1 LARFERRG
9 ARSQRRGTLSDVL
22 GDFGAAARRIVGRGA
37 GAVLLVLAAI
47 VTVAL
52 PAAAGSHDFPKGD
65 EAYHTYP
72 ELTAELHAIAAAH
85 PEIASLRSI
94 GKSYVG
100 RDLWVL
106 KISDRVAVDEN
117 EPEVLITGLTHAR
130 EHLTVEQALAL
141 IHWLVDGYG
150 SDTRTTRLVDT
161 TEIWVAPMLNPD
173 GGQYDIRK
181 GSYHLWRKNRQPTPG
196 SSAIGTDINR
206 NYGYRWGCCGGSSS
220 NPLAITYRG
229 PKAWSTPEAKAERD
243 FVQSRV
249 VGGKQ
254 QIVLDIAFHSF
265 GGQILYPYEYTTKA
279 VPPDMVKKDHKA
291 LVALAHG
298 VAARNGYTPMQ
309 GSHLYITD
317 GSFGDWSYGS
327 QRILHLTIELMPR
340 TTSDGGF
347 YPAGSR
353 IGALT
358 KNNRG
363 ALLWFIAQA
372 RCPYDAA
379 GLAHVCGTSTNAP
392 SVLIATTSFPA
403 PGRSLSE

>member
-1 LARFERRG
+1 MSGEFVA
-9 ARSQRRGTLSDVL
+9 V
-22 GDFGAAARRIVGRGA
+22 ARRIVSRGA
-37 GAVLLVLAAI
+37 AASLLSLAALL
-47 VTVAL
+47 TVAL
-52 PAAAGSHDFPKGD
+52 PALAGTHDFPKGD

-72 ELTAELHAIAAAH
+72 ELTDELHAIAAAH
-85 PEIASLRSI
+85 PDIASLRSI
-94 GKSYVG
+94 GKSYQG
-100 RDLWVL
+100 RELWML
-106 KISDRVAVDEN
+106 KISDHVAVDEN

-150 SDTRTTRLVDT
+150 SDAKITRLVDT

-220 NPLAITYRG
+220 NPYAITYRG

-243 FVQSRV
+243 FVLSRV

-279 VPPDMVKKDHKA
+279 VPSDMVKKDHKA
-291 LVALAHG
+291 LVAIAHG
-298 VAARNGYTPMQ
+298 VAARNGYTAMQ

-340 TTSDGGF
+340 TTNDGGF
-347 YPAGSR
+347 YPAGSQ
-353 IGALT
+353 IGPLT
-358 KNNRG
+358 RNNRG
-363 ALLWFIAQA
+363 RCCGSSRRRAA
-372 RCPYDAA
+372 RTTPA
-379 GLAHVCGTSTNAP
+379 GLTHVCSTSTNVP
-392 SVLIATTSFPA
+392 SVVMATTSFRA
-403 PGRSLSE
+403 PGRPLAE

>member
-1 LARFERRG
+1 VPGEFV
-9 ARSQRRGTLSDVL
+9 T
-22 GDFGAAARRIVGRGA
+22 AARRLLSRAPTA
-37 GAVLLVLAAI
+37 GALVLVASMLVASPVAAK
-47 VTVAL
+47 T
-52 PAAAGSHDFPKGD
+52 HDFPKGD

-72 ELTAELHAIAAAH
+72 ELTTELQAIAAAH
-85 PEIASLRSI
+85 PDIAALSSI
-94 GKSYVG
+94 GKSYQG
-100 RDLWVL
+100 RDLWML
-106 KISDRVAVDEN
+106 KISDNVTADEN

-141 IHWLVDGYG
+141 INWLVDGYG
-150 SDTRTTRLVDT
+150 SDPRITQLVDT
-161 TEIWVAPMLNPD
+161 TEIWIAPMLNPD

-220 NPLAITYRG
+220 NPYAITYRG
-229 PKAWSTPEAKAERD
+229 PKPWSTPEARAERD
-243 FVQSRV
+243 FVLSRV

-265 GGQILYPYEYTTKA
+265 GGQILYPYEYTRKA
-279 VPPDMVKKDHKA
+279 VPSDMSKRDHRA
-291 LVALAHG
+291 LVALADG

-317 GSFGDWSYGS
+317 GSFGDWAYGS

-340 TTSDGGF
+340 TTQEGGF
-347 YPAGSR
+347 YPPGSE
-353 IGALT
+353 IGKLT
-358 KNNRG
+358 KNNRA

-372 RCPYDAA
+372 QCPYDAA
-379 GLAHVCGTSTNAP
+379 GLTHLCSSTSGTASVQGAPNARVNAP
-392 SVLIATTSFPA
+392 AVRSDRPIA
-403 PGRSLSE
+403 E

>member
-1 LARFERRG
+1 VPGEFVAVARRLVSRG
-9 ARSQRRGTLSDVL
+9 AV
-22 GDFGAAARRIVGRGA
+22 VG
-37 GAVLLVLAAI
+37 VLAFA
-47 VTVAL
+47 AL
-52 PAAAGSHDFPKGD
+52 TSLAQPAAAGTHDFPKGD

-85 PEIASLRSI
+85 PDIAKLSSI
-94 GKSYVG
+94 GKSYQG
-100 RDLWVL
+100 RELWML
-106 KISDRVAVDEN
+106 KISDNVAQDEN

-141 IHWLVDGYG
+141 INWLVNGYG
-150 SDTRTTRLVDT
+150 SDPKITNLVNT

-196 SSAIGTDINR
+196 SAAIGTDINR

-220 NPLAITYRG
+220 NPYAITYRG
-229 PKAWSTPEAKAERD
+229 PHAWSTPEARAERD
-243 FVQSRV
+243 FVLSRI

-265 GGQILYPYEYTTKA
+265 GGQILYPYEYTTKDI
-279 VPPDMVKKDHKA
+279 PSDMTKRDHKA

-298 VAARNGYTPMQ
+298 VAARNGYTAMQ
-309 GSHLYITD
+309 GSSLYITD
-317 GSFGDWSYGS
+317 GSFGDWAYGS

-340 TTSDGGF
+340 TTSEGGF
-347 YPAGSR
+347 YPKGSQ
-353 IGALT
+353 IGPLT
-358 KNNRG
+358 KANRG

-372 RCPYDAA
+372 QCPYDAA
-379 GLAHVCGTSTNAP
+379 GLTHVCSTSGTDSSRGAFVAP
-392 SVLIATTSFPA
+392 PNPA
-403 PGRSLSE
+403 AGRSDRPLAD